1 MNIRE
6 LSVKREDVK
15 YVTEAN
21 TLQEALDI
29 MKEYNFRSL
38 PILSQSGTM
47 YRGNI
52 YRQHIYKR
60 LLNGESLDVSVTHHL
75 KNATK
80 YIYTS
85 STLFQTIFAI
95 RDLPYISVLNED
107 HTFYGILT
115 HRAYERGLFKAWSLD
130 EDGFVLTI
138 QANQED
144 QGALAVISR
153 IIGRFASINTV
164 VTTVD
169 PKTDLSNII
178 ISLKGDCSHQSLEKI
193 ISRIERKNY
202 KILSVGNTKSIAL
215 S

>member
-6 LSVKREDVK
+6 LSIKRDAIK

-21 TLQEALDI
+21 TLQDALDI
-29 MKEYNFRSL
+29 MQDNNFRSL

-47 YRGNI
+47 YRGNV

-60 LLNGESLDVSVTHHL
+60 IVNGESLDVSVTHHL

-80 YIYTS
+80 YIYTN

-115 HRAYERGLFKAWSLD
+115 HRAFERGLFQAWSLD
-130 EDGFVLTI
+130 EEGFVLTI
-138 QANQED
+138 QARQD
-144 QGALAVISR
+144 DHGAIAVISR
-153 IIGRFASINTV
+153 IIGRFTSINTV
-164 VTTVD
+164 VTSVD
-169 PKTDLSNII
+169 PRTNVSNII
-178 ISLKGDCSHQSLEKI
+178 ISLNGDCSPASLEKI
-193 ISRIERKNY
+193 VTRIERKNY
-202 KILSVGNTKSIAL
+202 KVLSVNNTKSIAL

>member
-6 LSVKREDVK
+6 LSIKRDAIK
-15 YVTEAN
+15 YVTEAH
-21 TLQEALDI
+21 TLQDALDI
-29 MKEYNFRSL
+29 MKENNFRSL

-60 LLNGESLDVSVTHHL
+60 IINGDSLDVSVTHHL

-80 YIYTS
+80 YIYTN

-115 HRAYERGLFKAWSLD
+115 HRSFERGLFKAWSLD
-130 EDGFVLTI
+130 EEGFVLTI
-138 QANQED
+138 QAQQD
-144 QGALAVISR
+144 DRGAIAVISR
-153 IIGRFASINTV
+153 IIGRFTSINTI

-169 PKTDLSNII
+169 PSTDLSNII
-178 ISLKGDCSHQSLEKI
+178 ISLNGDCSHNALEKI
-193 ISRIERKNY
+193 ITRIERKNY
-202 KILSVGNTKSIAL
+202 QVLSVDNTKSIAL

>member
-1 MNIRE
+1 M
-6 LSVKREDVK
+6 L
-15 YVTEAN
+15 
-21 TLQEALDI
+21 
-29 MKEYNFRSL
+29 FRS
-38 PILSQSGTM
+38 
-47 YRGNI
+47 
-52 YRQHIYKR
+52 
-60 LLNGESLDVSVTHHL
+60 
-75 KNATK
+75 
-80 YIYTS
+80 
-85 STLFQTIFAI
+85 
-95 RDLPYISVLNED
+95 
-107 HTFYGILT
+107 YGILT

-138 QANQED
+138 QANLED

-193 ISRIERKNY
+193 ITRIERKNY

>member
-6 LSVKREDVK
+6 LSIKRDAIK

-21 TLQEALDI
+21 TLQDALDI
-29 MKEYNFRSL
+29 MQDNNFRSL

-47 YRGNI
+47 YRGNV

-60 LLNGESLDVSVTHHL
+60 IVNGESLDVSVTHHL

-80 YIYTS
+80 YIYTN

-115 HRAYERGLFKAWSLD
+115 HRAFERGLFQAWSLD
-130 EDGFVLTI
+130 EEGFVLTI
-138 QANQED
+138 QARQDD
-144 QGALAVISR
+144 QGAIAVISR
-153 IIGRFASINTV
+153 IIGRFTSINTV
-164 VTTVD
+164 VTSVD
-169 PKTDLSNII
+169 PRTNVSNII
-178 ISLKGDCSHQSLEKI
+178 ISLNGDCSPASLEKI
-193 ISRIERKNY
+193 VTRIERKNY
-202 KILSVGNTKSIAL
+202 KVLSVNNTKSIAL

>member
-1 MNIRE
+1 MNIRD
-6 LSVKREDVK
+6 LSIKRDAIK
-15 YVTEAN
+15 YVTEDN
-21 TLQEALDI
+21 TLQDALDI
-29 MKEYNFRSL
+29 MKENNFRSL

-60 LLNGESLDVSVTHHL
+60 MLNDESLDVSVTHHL

-80 YIYTS
+80 YIYTN

-115 HRAYERGLFKAWSLD
+115 HRAFERGLFKAWRLD
-130 EDGFVLTI
+130 ETGFVLTI
-138 QANQED
+138 QANQD
-144 QGALAVISR
+144 DRGALAVISR
-153 IIGRFASINTV
+153 IIGRFTSINTV
-164 VTTVD
+164 VTAVNPD
-169 PKTDLSNII
+169 TDLTNII
-178 ISLKGDCSHQSLEKI
+178 ISLNSDCSPISLEKI
-193 ISRIERKNY
+193 LTRIERKNY
-202 KILSVGNTKSIAL
+202 KVLSVENTKSVAL

>member
-1 MNIRE
+1 MYLQLGAE
-6 LSVKREDVK
+6 TSVRVK
-15 YVTEAN
+15 DIIGIFSFN
-21 TLQEALDI
+21 TTFCCADSNE
-29 MKEYNFRSL
+29 F
-38 PILSQSGTM
+38 
-47 YRGNI
+47 
-52 YRQHIYKR
+52 
-60 LLNGESLDVSVTHHL
+60 L
-75 KNATK
+75 K
-80 YIYTS
+80 
-85 STLFQTIFAI
+85 
-95 RDLPYISVLNED
+95 IS
-107 HTFYGILT
+107 
-115 HRAYERGLFKAWSLD
+115 D

-193 ISRIERKNY
+193 ITRIERKNY